1 MKVRPDSVFVSSILH
16 TIALLFFIHPVLWY
30 YGAPSD
36 PAAVARYDSAV
47 QREFYADH
55 YFGVAC
61 LAIILIGLIVV
72 WTGYAKRSRPAWF
85 VMFVIVWFWV
95 FPVFIRS
102 SPLVRGYFT
111 VTFLEF
117 FYDAISGPGYAT
129 EVVRT
134 ILMFFIM
141 VVGLALPM
149 GRFFIARKANE
160 PVHLPSKRLAV
171 SLLIGTAV
179 SLLIGTS
186 VAALALYCWLRVGIL
201 YEIPTKQLYTFLVAP
216 PPPPPPPS
224 ASKCP
229 DEN

>member
-1 MKVRPDSVFVSSILH
+1 MRVRPDSVFVSSILH
-16 TIALLFFIHPVLWY
+16 TIALLFFVHPVLWY

-36 PAAVARYDSAV
+36 PAAMPELGPAFQGEMV
-47 QREFYADH
+47 ADH
-55 YFGVAC
+55 RFGVAS

-95 FPVFIRS
+95 FPVFIRP

-111 VTFLEF
+111 VTLSEF

-129 EVVRT
+129 QVVRT

-171 SLLIGTAV
+171 SLLIGIPA
-179 SLLIGTS
+179 
-186 VAALALYCWLRVGIL
+186 AALALYCWLRVGIL
-201 YEIPTKQLYTFLVAP
+201 YELPTSQLNTFMVAP
-216 PPPPPPPS
+216 PPPPPPPPS
-224 ASKCP
+224 TACKCP
-229 DEN
+229 D

>member
-1 MKVRPDSVFVSSILH
+1 MRVRPDSVFISSILH
-16 TIALLFFIHPVLWY
+16 TIALLFFIHPALWY

-36 PAAVARYDSAV
+36 PAAVARFDAAV
-47 QREFYADH
+47 QLELYADH
-55 YFGVAC
+55 YFGVAS

-95 FPVFIRS
+95 FPVFILP
-102 SPLVRGYFT
+102 SPLIRGYLIL
-111 VTFLEF
+111 TFPEF
-117 FYDAISGPGYAT
+117 FYDAISGPGMAT
-129 EVVRT
+129 QVVKT

-160 PVHLPSKRLAV
+160 PVHLPSRRLAV
-171 SLLIGTAV
+171 SLLIGIPVT
-179 SLLIGTS
+179 
-186 VAALALYCWLRVGIL
+186 ALALYCWLRVGVV
-201 YEIPTKQLYTFLVAP
+201 YELPTAQLNTFLVAP

-224 ASKCP
+224 PCKCP
-229 DEN
+229 DAN

>member
-1 MKVRPDSVFVSSILH
+1 VKVRPDSVFVSSILH

-30 YGAPSD
+30 YGVPSD
-36 PAAVARYDSAV
+36 PAAVAQYDAAT
-47 QREFYADH
+47 QGALYADH
-55 YFGVAC
+55 RFGVAS

-111 VTFLEF
+111 VTFSEF

-149 GRFFIARKANE
+149 GRFFIAKKANE
-160 PVHLPSKRLAV
+160 PAHLPSRRLAV
-171 SLLIGTAV
+171 FLLIGIPVA
-179 SLLIGTS
+179 LLT
-186 VAALALYCWLRVGIL
+186 LYCWLRVGVL
-201 YEIPTKQLYTFLVAP
+201 YEIPVAQMNAVLFAP
-216 PPPPPPPS
+216 PPPPLPPTIREH
-224 ASKCP
+224 P
-229 DEN
+229 DGK

>member
-1 MKVRPDSVFVSSILH
+1 MRVRLDSVLVSSILH
-16 TIALLFFIHPVLWY
+16 TIALLFFVRPSLWY
-30 YGAPSD
+30 YGASGER
-36 PAAVARYDSAV
+36 AAMAGLGADI
-47 QREFYADH
+47 QGELYADH

-72 WTGYAKRSRPAWF
+72 WTGYARRSRPAWF

-95 FPVFIRS
+95 FPVFIRP

-111 VTFLEF
+111 LTFPEF
-117 FYDAISGPGYAT
+117 FYEAISGPGYAT
-129 EVVRT
+129 QVVRT

-160 PVHLPSKRLAV
+160 PVHLPSRRLAV
-171 SLLIGTAV
+171 SLLIG
-179 SLLIGTS
+179 IP
-186 VAALALYCWLRVGIL
+186 VAALALYCWLTVGIL
-201 YEIPTKQLYTFLVAP
+201 YEIPPKQMITFLVAP

-224 ASKCP
+224 PCKCLP
-229 DEN
+229 

>member
-1 MKVRPDSVFVSSILH
+1 MRVRLDSVLVSSILH
-16 TIALLFFIHPVLWY
+16 TIALLFFVHPVLWY

-36 PAAVARYDSAV
+36 PATVARFQDPGV
-47 QREFYADH
+47 QGAMVADH
-55 YFGVAC
+55 RFGVAS
-61 LAIILIGLIVV
+61 LVIILIGLVVV

-95 FPVFIRS
+95 FPVFIRP

-111 VTFLEF
+111 VTFPEF

-129 EVVRT
+129 DVVRM

-149 GRFFIARKANE
+149 GRFFISRKANE

-171 SLLIGTAV
+171 SLLICT
-179 SLLIGTS
+179 SL
-186 VAALALYCWLRVGIL
+186 AALALYCWLRVGIL

>member
-30 YGAPSD
+30 YGGPSD
-36 PAAVARYDSAV
+36 PAAVARYDAAV
-47 QREFYADH
+47 QQQFYAYH
-55 YFGVAC
+55 AFGVAS
-61 LAIILIGLIVV
+61 LVIILIGLIVV
-72 WTGYAKRSRPAWF
+72 WTAYARRSRPAWF
-85 VMFVIVWFWV
+85 VMFVVVWFWV

-111 VTFLEF
+111 VTFPEF
-117 FYDAISGPGYAT
+117 FYDAITGSGVRT
-129 EVVRT
+129 EVARS
-134 ILMFFIM
+134 ILMFLMM

-171 SLLIGTAV
+171 Y
-179 SLLIGTS
+179 LLIGTS